1 MVVDDAEAGITDIV
15 RGADLLSSTG
25 RQMQLQQALGM
36 QHPRYLHLPLLMGEN
51 GQKLSKQN
59 GAPGIDDSGR
69 IEPSVILNAA
79 AQALGLR
86 PPGSRDPQRWLHA
99 ATEQWRARFDPA

>member
-36 QHPRYLHLPLLMGEN
+36 PHPRYLHLPLLMGDN

-69 IEPSVILNAA
+69 IDPTVILNAA

-86 PPGSRDPQRWLHA
+86 PCGSRDPQRWLHA
-99 ATEQWRARFDPA
+99 ATEQWRARFSPA